1 MIEDRSDR
9 LIDPPWGV
17 ADFVLVMLAGFA
29 GAFAVALLLL
39 GVELD
44 AATIVVVSSLGM
56 AIGHGLGFYAI
67 LRRRTASLSDLGFD
81 VRPGDGS
88 FVLLG
93 AALQIFMAIAFSPL
107 AELVDSDGTTQVV
120 ADQIATA
127 DGLMIKVALV
137 ILVGL
142 VAPIMEELAFRGV
155 LLQAVLR
162 RMKPWASV
170 GVTALVFSLFHWLGV
185 DQSNIWAGVITLVQ
199 LLIVGVVLGAL
210 TLRRGRL
217 GPAIL
222 THAGFNLVTLLL
234 LFGVAALPE

>member
-9 LIDPPWGV
+9 LVDPPWGV
-17 ADFVLVMLAGFA
+17 ADFALVMLAGFA
-29 GAFAVALLLL
+29 GAFASALVLLA
-39 GVELD
+39 VELD

-56 AIGHGLGFYAI
+56 AIGHGLGFFAI
-67 LRRRTASLSDLGFD
+67 LQRRNASLTDLGLD

-93 AALQIFMAIAFSPL
+93 AGLQIFMAIAFSPL
-107 AELVDSDGTTQVV
+107 AEFVDSDGTTQVV

-127 DGLMIKVALV
+127 EGLAVKVALV

-142 VAPIMEELAFRGV
+142 VAPVMEELAFRGV
-155 LLQAVLR
+155 FLQAVLR
-162 RMKPWASV
+162 RMKPWAAI
-170 GVTALVFSLFHWLGV
+170 GVTAVVFSLFHWLGV
-185 DQSNIWAGVITLVQ
+185 DQSNVLAGVITLVQ